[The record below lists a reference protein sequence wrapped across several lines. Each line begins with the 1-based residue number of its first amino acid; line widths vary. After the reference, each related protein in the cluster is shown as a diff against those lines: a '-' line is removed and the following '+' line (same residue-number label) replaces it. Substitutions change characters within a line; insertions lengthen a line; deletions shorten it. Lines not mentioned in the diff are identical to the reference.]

1 MEDNAGAVSEG
12 VAEAPFS
19 ELISRWLDEGD
30 RLNEDVAVAGTVPA
44 SRIDGRLR
52 QTLPRLRELADRYRL
67 FVFAGVGLLP
77 LALLVATQ
85 RVTPAPAI
93 AASMV
98 SLIPTAPTAAGPAP
112 SPPWA
117 IPAPPP
123 PTRAFAATRVAS
135 VELPAHRPAKH
146 RRRHHPAVRRSRH
159 HPALRRSR

>member
-30 RLNEDVAVAGTVPA
+30 RLNENVAVAGTVPA

-52 QTLPRLRELADRYRL
+52 QTLSRLRELADRYRL
-67 FVFAGVGLLP
+67 FVLAGVGLLP
-77 LALLVATQ
+77 LALLVATH
-85 RVTPAPAI
+85 RVAPAPAI

-98 SLIPTAPTAAGPAP
+98 SVIPTAPTAASPAP
-112 SPPWA
+112 SPPRA

-123 PTRAFAATRVAS
+123 PLRAVPALRVAS
-135 VELPAHRPAKH
+135 VEPPAHRRVKH
-146 RRRHHPAVRRSRH
+146 RRRH